1 MKKHKR
7 VDRMQRTPTEQE
19 LVSDIICSIA
29 YGMIHEGYTADQV
42 IELIENSSVEEI
54 VEYYMDYD
62 PDLLLENV
70 TVSEEFISEQ
80 TEILEGILGAF
91 ARGAGGLLK
100 KGLQGAKGLFKQG
113 TKKLFG
119 PGTRNR
125 LKDAAVKV
133 KDVVKTKVSPGASNL
148 AKRAGRATVNTARA
162 FALPAAVGYG
172 LYKGGE
178 KVADAIKDTK
188 KDTAPATPQGGVAAD
203 KGGKRDPGIEAAG
216 DKYGSKAMDFSK
228 LLPKSAEPKS
238 EPKKRGVRRSAM
250 DLSGGLTKVQRNN
263 RSIGR

>member
-42 IELIENSSVEEI
+42 VELIENSSVEEI

-80 TEILEGILGAF
+80 IDILEGFWGAL

-100 KGLQGAKGLFKQG
+100 KGLQGAGGLIKKGA
-113 TKKLFG
+113 KKLFG

-125 LKDAAVKV
+125 LKDAAN
-133 KDVVKTKVSPGASNL
+133 VVKTKVAPGASNL
-148 AKRAGRATVNTARA
+148 AKRAGRATVNTAKA
-162 FALPAAVGYG
+162 FAMPAAVGYG

-203 KGGKRDPGIEAAG
+203 KGAKRDPGIEAAG

>member
-80 TEILEGILGAF
+80 TEILEGILGAL

-100 KGLQGAKGLFKQG
+100 KGLQGAKGLIKQG

-133 KDVVKTKVSPGASNL
+133 KDVVKTKVAPGASNL
-148 AKRAGRATVNTARA
+148 AKRAGKATVNTARA

-178 KVADAIKDTK
+178 KVADAIKNNNNNK
-188 KDTAPATPQGGVAAD
+188 NDTAPSAPQGGTAAD
-203 KGGKRDPGIEAAG
+203 KGGIEASG
-216 DKYGSKAMDFSK
+216 ETKAIEP
-228 LLPKSAEPKS
+228 PKSVEPKS
-238 EPKKRGVRRSAM
+238 ERKKRSGFRRSAM

>member
-1 MKKHKR
+1 
-7 VDRMQRTPTEQE
+7 MQRTPTEQE

-42 IELIENSSVEEI
+42 VELIENSSVEEI

-80 TEILEGILGAF
+80 IDILEGFWGAL

-100 KGLQGAKGLFKQG
+100 KGLQGAGGLIKKGA
-113 TKKLFG
+113 KKLFG

-125 LKDAAVKV
+125 LKDAAN
-133 KDVVKTKVSPGASNL
+133 VVKTKVAPGASNL
-148 AKRAGRATVNTARA
+148 AKRAGRATVNTAKA
-162 FALPAAVGYG
+162 FAMPAAVGYG

-188 KDTAPATPQGGVAAD
+188 KDTAPATPQGGVATPQGGVAAD
-203 KGGKRDPGIEAAG
+203 KGAKRDSGIEAAG

>member
-1 MKKHKR
+1 
-7 VDRMQRTPTEQE
+7 MQRTPTEQE

-70 TVSEEFISEQ
+70 IVSEEFISEQ
-80 TEILEGILGAF
+80 IEILEGFWGAL
-91 ARGAGGLLK
+91 ARGAGGFLK
-100 KGLQGAKGLFKQG
+100 RGLQGAGGLIKKGA
-113 TKKLFG
+113 KKLFG

-125 LKDAAVKV
+125 LKDAAN
-133 KDVVKTKVSPGASNL
+133 VVKTKVAPGASNL
-148 AKRAGRATVNTARA
+148 AKRAGKATVNTVKA
-162 FALPAAVGYG
+162 FAMPAAVGYG

-188 KDTAPATPQGGVAAD
+188 NDTAPATPQGGVAAD